1 MLLNESGIRLPK
13 NVKSAAVITHTD
25 LDGFVS
31 ALLLYHQLIRQG
43 IPEDR
48 INIKFAQYGDY
59 DLLDKATR
67 KNKTQAL
74 LSCDFSAFPK
84 IDMEASYNGFAKS
97 YNEKEDKFDYP
108 KKGSGYEDF
117 KKRFLV
123 SNVKPSFKTLSTFLR
138 TYNPNALLF
147 TKPKD
152 SSVIKSVNDFIE
164 GWKKYKGDDNVTVTD
179 LDYTSDHHSNE
190 KGDLVPGKSG
200 KIGAEYRSDAEH
212 IFTVAAQ
219 NLMNW
224 DDIEAVSRVDSATY
238 SNLKDTIFMPSPL
251 KSKERKERLAI
262 LVSSLVNGII
272 KNNPRL
278 AEILI
283 KRCQPSLVSIYN
295 NALKVAKLNDNELE
309 ILSELKKEDPD
320 WNKIDELSKDLPGY
334 EKKKLLRTSKEN
346 QNIKPVP
353 SIQQIRDKT
362 QKNIGREK
370 IIDKS
375 DFTFYNNIA
384 VFEAKNM
391 RDQPSRYLFAFL
403 EHEGKQPAFI
413 IKKMPGIGLVQ
424 VAASPLLKEKDKE
437 KINLEDVCK
446 DALDS
451 AVDNKI
457 ITEFAKNI
465 ILQKSGGHKT
475 IYNISN
481 LGIVGN
487 TVLSPSKRYELKSLK
502 DYEERRKALYR
513 NATSD
518 YIKAQAKKLEKRNKM
533 VDELNNQKSEANS
546 KVIKYLSD
554 YIVERLKSEYGNLEV
569 KSDFK
574 INME

>member
-13 NVKSAAVITHTD
+13 NIKSAKIITHTD
-25 LDGFVS
+25 EDGFIS
-31 ALLLYHQLIRQG
+31 ALLLYNQLIRQG
-43 IPEDR
+43 VPAER

-84 IDMEASYNGFAKS
+84 VDMEASYNGFAKT
-97 YNEKEDKFDYP
+97 YNEKDDKFEYP
-108 KKGSGYEDF
+108 KKGYEYKDF
-117 KKRFLV
+117 KNRYISKQ
-123 SNVKPSFKTLSTFLR
+123 PSFKLISTFLR

-152 SSVIKSVNDFIE
+152 SSVIKSLNDFIE
-164 GWKKYKGDDNVTVTD
+164 GWKKYKGDDNVIVTD

-224 DDIEAVSRVDSATY
+224 DDIEAVSKVDSATY

-251 KSKERKERLAI
+251 KSKDRKERLAI
-262 LVSSLVNGII
+262 LVSSLVNGLI

-278 AEILI
+278 AELLI

-362 QKNIGREK
+362 QKNIEREK
-370 IIDKS
+370 LVDKT
-375 DFTFYNNIA
+375 DFNFYGNIA
-384 VFEAKNM
+384 VFQAKNM
-391 RDQPSRYLFAFL
+391 KDQPSRYLFAFL
-403 EHEGKQPAFI
+403 NHEGKQPAFV
-413 IKKMPGIGLVQ
+413 IKKMPGIGMVQ
-424 VAASPLLKEKDKE
+424 VAASPLLKESDKA
-437 KINLEDVCK
+437 KIDLEPICK
-446 DALDS
+446 EAIDS
-451 AVDNKI
+451 AVENGVI
-457 ITEFAKNI
+457 SSFAKDI

-481 LGIVGN
+481 LGIIGN
-487 TVLSPSKRYELKSLK
+487 TALPPSKRYELKSLK
-502 DYEERRKALYR
+502 DYEARRKNLYK
-513 NATSD
+513 NATSE
-518 YIKAQAKKLEKRNKM
+518 YVKSEAKKLEKRNKL
-533 VDELNNQKSEANS
+533 VDELSSQKTEATS
-546 KVIKYLSD
+546 KAIEYLSD
-554 YIVERLKSEYGNLEV
+554 YIIKKLKSEYGNLEAR
-569 KSDFK
+569 SDFK